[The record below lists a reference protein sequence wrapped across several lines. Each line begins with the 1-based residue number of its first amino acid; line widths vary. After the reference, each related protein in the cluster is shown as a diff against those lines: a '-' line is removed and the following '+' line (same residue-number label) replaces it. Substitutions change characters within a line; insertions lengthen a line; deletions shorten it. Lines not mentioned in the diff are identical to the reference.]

1 MKQNSLDQFLKTWKE
16 MKTVK
21 VSDEAENDDDDEDD
35 REDEK
40 VNFLFLTYTVFFI
53 CLSFLLEYSLF
64 YFMIIFEYDLL
75 RGD

>member
-40 VNFLFLTYTVFFI
+40 VNFLFLTVFF
-53 CLSFLLEYSLF
+53 F
-64 YFMIIFEYDLL
+64 
-75 RGD
+75 